1 MGSVTWGLLRMLESH
16 HCRTHLLEYTTHEI
30 RNLLILGGSGAII
43 GKKGLGSSL
52 VYELSNNT
60 HRMELRYFCFNFL
73 FLTLNVLFIRLS
85 VLSLLFHVIFIPYIP
100 IQFVLIAIFHPINSI
115 NITVLHKTSIR

>member
-73 FLTLNVLFIRLS
+73 FLTLTIALLLF
-85 VLSLLFHVIFIPYIP
+85 VGLSLLPLRLSLVVAVD
-100 IQFVLIAIFHPINSI
+100 VLGREKS
-115 NITVLHKTSIR
+115 